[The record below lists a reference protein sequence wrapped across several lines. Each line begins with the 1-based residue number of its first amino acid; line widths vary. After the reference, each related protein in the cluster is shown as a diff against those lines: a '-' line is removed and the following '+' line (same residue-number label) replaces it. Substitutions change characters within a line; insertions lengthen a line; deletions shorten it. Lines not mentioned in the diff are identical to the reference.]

1 MNEPAP
7 RLNQSLRQRLN
18 ALLDNHCGQD
28 DFLREVAVLCAA
40 RSESAWEVLSLL
52 DQSYRLGKLSP
63 DLFHVA
69 KTRIEQRALG
79 IRGLNKAPA
88 ANQTELAIVD
98 QRELELRAL
107 RSELQQARAE
117 AAAYREKFNDTLQ
130 RTITQIAPPV
140 MGEPLPL
147 AQALPPPPPQP
158 LVQLQP
164 VKGLVSIKPPADRTK
179 RPRNLALIV
188 LALILVMFWAVYELL
203 PAPAPV
209 TEPAPPVRVMA
220 PALVVAPVET
230 PKPAV
235 PVKVNFS
242 AHRYVVLPG
251 QRSAQITVVREPAS
265 SGEAEFIWWTE
276 AGGAKPGKDF
286 VAQSRQKLTIPAA
299 QDQVQFVVPIRANRA
314 RKHIELFYVRLGK
327 LSDRAKAR
335 ASDGATVFIMP

>member
-7 RLNQSLRQRLN
+7 RLNQSLRQQLN
-18 ALLDNHCGQD
+18 ALLDNHCSQD

-164 VKGLVSIKPPADRTK
+164 VKGLVSIKPPADRAK
-179 RPRNLALIV
+179 RLRNLALIV
-188 LALILVMFWAVYELL
+188 TALILAMFWAVYELL

-209 TEPAPPVRVMA
+209 PAPPAPVMA
-220 PALVVAPVET
+220 PAIVVAPVEP

-235 PVKVNFS
+235 PVNVNFS

-251 QRSAQITVVREPAS
+251 KRSAQITVVREPAS
-265 SGEAEFIWWTE
+265 SGEAEFVWWTE

-286 VAQSRQKLTIPAA
+286 VAQGRQKLTIPAA
-299 QDQVQFVVPIRANRA
+299 QDQVQIVVPIRANRA

-327 LSDRAKAR
+327 LSDGAKAR

>member
-7 RLNQSLRQRLN
+7 RLNQSLRQQLN
-18 ALLDNHCGQD
+18 ALLDSHCGQD

-40 RSESAWEVLSLL
+40 RTDSAWEVLSLL
-52 DQSYRLGKLSP
+52 DQSYRLGKVSP
-63 DLFHVA
+63 DLFRAA
-69 KTRIEQRALG
+69 KARIEQRALG

-107 RSELQQARAE
+107 RSELQQARTE
-117 AAAYREKFNDTLQ
+117 AAAYREKLNDTLQ
-130 RTITQIAPPV
+130 RTSAQIAPPV
-140 MGEPLPL
+140 LAELLPL
-147 AQALPPPPPQP
+147 VQALPPPPQP

-179 RPRNLALIV
+179 RLRNLALIV
-188 LALILVMFWAVYELL
+188 PALIFAMIWAAYELL

-209 TEPAPPVRVMA
+209 PASPARVIAPPIA
-220 PALVVAPVET
+220 VAPVEP
-230 PKPAV
+230 PKPAA
-235 PVKVNFS
+235 PIKVNFS
-242 AHRYVVLPG
+242 AHRYVVSPG
-251 QRSAQITVVREPAS
+251 KRSAQITVVREPAS
-265 SGEAEFIWWTE
+265 SGEADFVWWTE

-286 VAQSRQKLTIPAA
+286 VAQGRQKLTIPAA

-327 LSDRAKAR
+327 LSDGAKVRAR
-335 ASDGATVFIMP
+335 DGATVFIMP